1 MLVLTVAAVVALAAV
16 CIAELV
22 AFAIIC
28 IRVIRRRRNAPLRR
42 TLRYCT
48 EHIGVFVRG
57 PRNPDRVIAIQGCFL
72 KDPLLTFRNAPLS
85 HIPCF
90 DEQGNVRGRL
100 TIDEHGFVGNR
111 TMSPPREYF
120 SDDVFNIIVTGG
132 SAVVGCQTSGNERT
146 FASLLEVAL
155 NADDVFRRGGK
166 RVQVINAGV
175 AGYSSSQEL
184 IYYMFDLQYLNPHM
198 WVMVNGGNEKWKISD
213 ACMRGATE
221 WHHHPIAETR
231 ERRLSLMPASRHLI
245 ETIIQE
251 TRGDPTEAGYKNI
264 RGAQRSAAERYARNI
279 EVAAQISKAS
289 GALFVHALQPMFG
302 WGRRECSRT
311 EPHIRGRSR
320 TDPHISG
327 ELLRHIDRT
336 YFQRMSIFYEESTAR
351 LEDLSR
357 RYRDDTSCRFWN
369 ASDVFDDTAESVY
382 HDPRHYND
390 LGHWLLAKELAT
402 VITKMCRDNGR
413 GTLASAQSIECS
425 L

>member
-1 MLVLTVAAVVALAAV
+1 MLVLTLAAVLAFVAV

-28 IRVIRRRRNAPLRR
+28 IRVIRRHRDASLRR
-42 TLRYCT
+42 SLRYCM

-57 PRNPDRVIAIQGCFL
+57 PRNQDRVIAIQNCFL
-72 KDPLLTFRNAPLS
+72 KDPLLTFRNLPLS

-90 DEQGNVRGRL
+90 DEQGHVRGRL

-132 SAVVGCQTSGNERT
+132 SAVVGCQTSGNEST
-146 FASLLEVAL
+146 FPSLLEVAL
-155 NADDVFRRGGK
+155 NADDVFRRSGK

-175 AGYSSSQEL
+175 AGYASSQEL

-221 WHHHPIAETR
+221 WHHHPIAETP
-231 ERRLSLMPASRHLI
+231 ERRLSLMPASRHLLESFI
-245 ETIIQE
+245 RETG
-251 TRGDPTEAGYKNI
+251 GDQTEAGYKNI
-264 RGAQRSAAERYARNI
+264 RGAERSAAERYARNI

-302 WGRRECSRT
+302 WGRRERPRIET
-311 EPHIRGRSR
+311 PIRG
-320 TDPHISG
+320 G
-327 ELLRHIDRT
+327 LRRVMDRT
-336 YFQRMSIFYEESTAR
+336 YFERMSIFYEESTAR

-357 RYRDDTSCRFWN
+357 KYRDDPSCRFWD
-369 ASDVFDDTAESVY
+369 ASDVFDDTTESVY

-390 LGHWLLAKELAT
+390 LGHGLLAKELAT
-402 VITKMCRDNGR
+402 VITRMCRDNGR
-413 GTLASAQSIECS
+413 GTLASAHSIEYS
-425 L
+425 R

>member
-1 MLVLTVAAVVALAAV
+1 MLGLMVAAVIAFAAV
-16 CIAELV
+16 CIVELV
-22 AFAIIC
+22 AFVIIC
-28 IRVIRRRRNAPLRR
+28 IRVMRRRREAPLLRS
-42 TLRYCT
+42 LRYCAR
-48 EHIGVFVRG
+48 HIGVFVRG
-57 PRNPDRVIAIQGCFL
+57 PRNQDRVIAIQKCFL

-85 HIPCF
+85 HIPCL

-155 NADDVFRRGGK
+155 NADDVFRRGGRK
-166 RVQVINAGV
+166 VQVINAGV

-184 IYYMFDLQYLNPHM
+184 IYFMFDLQYLNPHM

-231 ERRLSLMPASRHLI
+231 ERTLSLMPASRHLMD
-245 ETIIQE
+245 EIIQE
-251 TRGDPTEAGYKNI
+251 TRDDATEAGYRNI

-302 WGRRECSRT
+302 WGR
-311 EPHIRGRSR
+311 GRSQIEPQIR
-320 TDPHISG
+320 G
-327 ELLRHIDRT
+327 ELLRRTDRG
-336 YFQRMSIFYEESTAR
+336 YFERMRTFYEESTAR

-357 RYRDDTSCRFWN
+357 KYRDDASCRFWN
-369 ASDVFDDTAESVY
+369 ASDVFDHTTESVY

-413 GTLASAQSIECS
+413 GTVASAQSIERS
-425 L
+425 LYRRATKGGQS

>member
-1 MLVLTVAAVVALAAV
+1 MLWLTAAAVIAFAAV
-16 CIAELV
+16 CIVELV
-22 AFAIIC
+22 AFVIIY
-28 IRVIRRRRNAPLRR
+28 IRVIRRRGNAPLRKS
-42 TLRYCT
+42 LRYCR
-48 EHIGVFVRG
+48 EHIGVFVKG
-57 PRNPDRVIAIQGCFL
+57 PRNADRVIAIQGCFL

-90 DEQGNVRGRL
+90 DEQGNVRGKL

-155 NADDVFRRGGK
+155 NADGAFRRGGK

-198 WVMVNGGNEKWKISD
+198 WVMVNGGNEKWKMGE
-213 ACMRGATE
+213 AFMRGATE
-221 WHHHPIAETR
+221 WHHHPIAETP
-231 ERRLSLMPASRHLI
+231 ERRLSLMPASRHLVD
-245 ETIIQE
+245 TIVQE
-251 TRGDPTEAGYKNI
+251 TRGDTTEAGYKNI
-264 RGAQRSAAERYARNI
+264 RGLQRSAAERYARNI

-289 GALFVHALQPMFG
+289 GALFVHTLQPMFG
-302 WGRRECSRT
+302 WGRRERSRT
-311 EPHIRGRSR
+311 EPHI
-320 TDPHISG
+320 TG
-327 ELLRHIDRT
+327 ELLRKDRS
-336 YFQRMSIFYEESTAR
+336 YFERMSIFYEESTTR

-413 GTLASAQSIECS
+413 GTVASAQSIEYS